1 MSDALGRYSQA
12 GFIFQKKIFLHKV
25 ASLERPQEQATY
37 EGSDDVSI
45 GLDATQDEDMAIVG
59 QNERRLVQVKLGS
72 VNNTTMRR
80 IVCNWMLAKHSH
92 PFVGGHEL
100 IVAHGKTV
108 DKSILGESGDQWS
121 LFDLCGTLWNR
132 GRFRVPLGADSHQL
146 HSLCVRKMTLCH
158 SRRYRILF
166 RCGRNEQGA

>member
-1 MSDALGRYSQA
+1 MSDALGRYCQA

-132 GRFRVPLGADSHQL
+132 GRFRVPLDTEPHQF
-146 HSLCVRKMTLCH
+146 HSLDDRG
-158 SRRYRILF
+158 RF
-166 RCGRNEQGA
+166 RCQMQSFRLAD